1 VNTIVN
7 DSGKLT
13 GHNTDG
19 PGFLK
24 DLIEHGFSPKGKV
37 VLLAGA
43 GGAGRA
49 IAHTLSK
56 HGAKKIYIFDSDASR
71 AKNLSKNVSGAV
83 AVTSNGLKAAAQD
96 SSLVVNATPIG
107 MHAGEGLPLPKD
119 ALHKGLF
126 VYDIVYNRPTEL
138 VFAAKNMGLKAC
150 NGLGML
156 LNQGVLAF
164 EIWTGKKAP
173 VKIMHSTLL
182 KQLGGIA

>member
-1 VNTIVN
+1 MENFRQFQHAFVGAFAVQ
-7 DSGKLT
+7 GLRLT
-13 GHNTDG
+13 PD
-19 PGFLK
+19 
-24 DLIEHGFSPKGKV
+24 
-37 VLLAGA
+37 
-43 GGAGRA
+43 
-49 IAHTLSK
+49 
-56 HGAKKIYIFDSDASR
+56 FD
-71 AKNLSKNVSGAV
+71 
-83 AVTSNGLKAAAQD
+83 LKAAAQD